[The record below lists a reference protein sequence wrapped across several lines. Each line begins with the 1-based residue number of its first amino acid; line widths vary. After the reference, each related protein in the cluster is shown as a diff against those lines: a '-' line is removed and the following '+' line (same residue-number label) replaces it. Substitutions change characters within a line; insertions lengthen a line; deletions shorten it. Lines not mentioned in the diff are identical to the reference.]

1 MKRNFSILGLCL
13 VVLIAA
19 CGSEDSFV
27 PKPHAYPRMSLP
39 EKSYQIVDFKQA
51 PYSFEIP
58 KYAAIIE
65 DKQNVNKSWYNIH
78 FPMFDATLHLTYY
91 PFSSW
96 AQYDSM
102 VADTRSLVN
111 KHIQKAE
118 DIIEDPLENYNPNLH
133 GLVFHIEGQTASNL
147 NFYATD
153 SARHFL
159 RGALYFNQKTQP
171 DSIAPAFEFLWKD
184 VQHALKTFKWK

>member
-1 MKRNFSILGLCL
+1 
-13 VVLIAA
+13 
-19 CGSEDSFV
+19 
-27 PKPHAYPRMSLP
+27 
-39 EKSYQIVDFKQA
+39 
-51 PYSFEIP
+51 
-58 KYAAIIE
+58 
-65 DKQNVNKSWYNIH
+65 
-78 FPMFDATLHLTYY
+78 MFDATLHLTYY

-102 VADTRSLVN
+102 VADTRSFVN

-153 SARHFL
+153 STRHFL